1 MQIKSVG
8 ILGHGHFGRFMVT
21 LAQRF
26 LPGVEVRVY
35 SRRRSPD
42 GELFYDLAQTAAAD
56 VVMLCGSI
64 SGYAAQL
71 ESVMPHLAPETVVVD
86 VATVK
91 KHTTELFREKSN
103 GWRWLSCHP
112 MFGAESYRKQDE
124 NVDGF
129 RIVVTEHTLEAED
142 YAATRAFLTGLG
154 FVVIEMSADRHDE
167 LLADT
172 LFMTHYIGQTMK
184 RAGFGRTDIDT
195 VSFQSL
201 MNSVESVAHD
211 AKLFL
216 DVYNFNPYCETA
228 AVRFHDAQRAVLDD
242 LLQHRA
248 V

>member
-1 MQIKSVG
+1 
-8 ILGHGHFGRFMVT
+8 MVT

-26 LPGVEVRVY
+26 LPGIEVRVY
-35 SRRRSPD
+35 SRRCQPD
-42 GELFYDLAQTAAAD
+42 GGLFYDLAQTAAAD
-56 VVMLCGSI
+56 VVLLCGSI
-64 SGYAAQL
+64 SEYAAQL
-71 ESVMPHLAPETVVVD
+71 ESVIPHLAPETVVVD

-91 KHTTELFREKSN
+91 KHTTELFREKLS
-103 GWRWLSCHP
+103 GRRWLCCHP
-112 MFGAESYRKQDE
+112 MFGAESYRKQHE

-129 RIVVTEHTLEAED
+129 RIVVTDHTLAAED
-142 YAATRAFLTGLG
+142 YAAARAFLTALG
-154 FVVIEMSADRHDE
+154 FVVIDMSADRHDE

-216 DVYNFNPYCETA
+216 DVYNFNPYCESA

-242 LLQHRA
+242 LLQHTK
-248 V
+248 VV